1 MLKNDSN
8 EHLTFWGNT
17 IEPYGFYLCAHPATP
32 INQKFFPAVS
42 FDHFLAKGTFVFGM
56 RRRA

>member
-1 MLKNDSN
+1 MLQNDSN
-8 EHLTFWGNT
+8 RYLALRGNT
-17 IEPYGFYLCAHPATP
+17 IEPYGFYFCAHPAIP
-32 INQKFFPAVS
+32 ISQKFFPAVS